1 MVDIFIGTSKTLA
14 LKEAVADAVESGQ
27 FGSLAD
33 DIRDCF
39 SDEQVEQIEELID
52 SGDLDEFIETV
63 LSDWSGDAPEDLLEE
78 IKEGLAESDITLTF
92 DEEQEASE
100 EVATFSEESFDE
112 EDEFAG
118 GDDEE
123 DEDDDEDDEDDDD
136 EDDED
141 EDDEDE
147 EYDEDDEDD

>member
-1 MVDIFIGTSKTLA
+1 VVDIFIGTSKTLA
-14 LKEAVADAVESGQ
+14 LKEAVADAVESGH

-52 SGDLDEFIETV
+52 SGDIDEFIETV

-78 IKEGLAESDITLTF
+78 IKEGLAESDITLSF

-100 EVATFSEESFDE
+100 EVAAFSEETFDE

-123 DEDDDEDDEDDDD
+123 EEDDEDEDEDEDEDDEDDEDD
-136 EDDED
+136 
-141 EDDEDE
+141 E
-147 EYDEDDEDD
+147 EYDEDEEDD